1 MSSVTDD
8 RPLPD
13 AEAELLEAALGVL
26 DGNWTGRSTVPSPS
40 LYPHQWSWD
49 SAFIA
54 IGLSWHRQERAQR
67 ELESLLAAQWAD
79 GRVPHIVFNPA
90 VPPDAYFP
98 GPDFWGS
105 ADLAGSPRGVRTS
118 GLIQPPLHARA
129 ALEIYEHAADP
140 PEAVAFLTRVYPK
153 LVAWHRYL
161 LGRRDPDRIGL
172 AAILHPWE
180 SGLDNSPTWEGVVG
194 DLEIPVGALP
204 AYRRSDIVHAD
215 PADRPTAAAYDRFVY
230 LVSVYRAAGYDDE
243 RICRFSPF
251 VVVGPLVNALLVWSS
266 LAMAEIARL
275 VGDDPEPHLGSA
287 AVVRA
292 AIEANLWDPDHRR
305 YYTHDLRR
313 RTLVRDP
320 SILSFMPLV
329 DPELPADGVRAIV
342 RDLTAPCFH
351 PPEGTDHFLVP
362 SYDLTGRLFDPR
374 RYWRGPVWI
383 NTDWLIWRG
392 LLLHGQNE
400 LAGHV
405 ADSMLALVRRSGFR
419 EYFDPFTGA
428 GHGSDRFAWSAALIV
443 DLIERRRRSA
453 TNGA

>member
-1 MSSVTDD
+1 MDD
-8 RPLPD
+8 PERQQT
-13 AEAELLEAALGVL
+13 ESELLEAAQDIL
-26 DGNWTGRSTVPSPS
+26 DGNWTGHSTVPSPS

-54 IGLSWHRQERAQR
+54 IGLSWHHQERAQS
-67 ELESLLAAQWAD
+67 EIESLLAAQWSD

-90 VPPDAYFP
+90 VPEGAYFP
-98 GPDFWGS
+98 GPDFWAS
-105 ADLAGSPRGVRTS
+105 AAVAGSPPGIDTS

-129 ALEIYEHAADP
+129 ALEIHEHAADG
-140 PEAVAFLTRVYPK
+140 PEAVAFLRRVYPK
-153 LVAWHRYL
+153 LAAWHQYL
-161 LGRRDPDRIGL
+161 VKRRDPDGIGL

-194 DLEIPVGALP
+194 DLEIPAGALP
-204 AYRRSDIVHAD
+204 EYRRSDIVHAD

-230 LVSVYRAAGYDDE
+230 LVSVYREARYDDG
-243 RICRFSPF
+243 RICHFTPF
-251 VVVGPLVNALLVWSS
+251 VVAGPLFNALLVWSS
-266 LAMAEIARL
+266 LALAEIARL
-275 VGDDPEPHLGSA
+275 VDEDPEPHLRSA
-287 AVVRA
+287 AAVRA
-292 AIEANLWDPDHRR
+292 AIEAQLWDPDHRR
-305 YYTHDLRR
+305 YYTRDLRR
-313 RTLVRDP
+313 HTLVRDP
-320 SILSFMPLV
+320 SIISFTPLV
-329 DPELPADGVRAIV
+329 DPELPAAGVSAIV
-342 RDLTAPCFH
+342 RDLSAPCFH
-351 PPEGTDHFLVP
+351 PPEETRHFLVP

-392 LLLHGQNE
+392 LIQHGEGE

-428 GHGSDRFAWSAALIV
+428 GYGSDRFAWSAALIV

-453 TNGA
+453 SAGA